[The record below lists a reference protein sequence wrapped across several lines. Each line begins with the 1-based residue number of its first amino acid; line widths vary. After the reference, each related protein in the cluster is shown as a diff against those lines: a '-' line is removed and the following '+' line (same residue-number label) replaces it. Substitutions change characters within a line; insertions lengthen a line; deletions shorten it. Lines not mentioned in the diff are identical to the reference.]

1 MPDLHT
7 TRVSLLRRIAAG
19 PADPEA
25 WSDFVATYGP
35 AVIDWCRHHGL
46 QDADAHDV
54 AQEVLVRFWRHAAR
68 FRYDPSLR
76 FRGYLRRMVV
86 FAVSDWSE
94 SRRADRLGT
103 GSDAVQGLLFDL
115 AARDDIA
122 HRVEDAYDTEALSL
136 AMMRV
141 ERRVLPHTW
150 QAFRLMAIE
159 RVPGEEVASRLG
171 IGLNQAYRARS
182 RVQQLIRE
190 TIESMQSPSAMDA
203 GEPFR
208 LHRP

>member
-1 MPDLHT
+1 MSDLQT
-7 TRVSLLRRIAAG
+7 TRVSLLRRIVGG
-19 PADPEA
+19 PADPGA
-25 WSDFVATYGP
+25 WSDFVATYGS

-54 AQEVLVRFWRHAAR
+54 SQEVLVRFWRHAAR
-68 FRYDPSLR
+68 FRYDPTLR
-76 FRGYLRRMVV
+76 LRGYLRRMVL

-94 SRRADRLGT
+94 ARRADRLGT

-115 AARDDIA
+115 PARDDLA
-122 HRVEDAYDTEALSL
+122 RRVEDAYDTEALSL

-171 IGLNQAYRARS
+171 IGLNQAYQARS
-182 RVQQLIRE
+182 RVQRMIRE
-190 TIESMQSPSAMDA
+190 AIESMQSPSAVNA
-203 GEPFR
+203 GEPS
-208 LHRP
+208 